1 MAGLIASP
9 FTPNTSH
16 KQEKHMSAKIKGTS
30 LKEEMKGVTRTLG
43 RKSEIQVAFAGREAR
58 VDGDVVVLPD
68 IEGAEIDQRDASV
81 MRGFVDHHSGVAKY
95 SDTHLIKAVNEK
107 SSNIGMI
114 MQSIEDPR
122 IDAQRVADYVGSR
135 QHISDAVDA
144 MCDAFR
150 ESQKGVDFSDEDVDW
165 RNYVPMA
172 IATQGR
178 KDTGLV
184 SDLDSVKTSLPDES
198 LDTFNKFSTNIK
210 ACKSTLDSLKV
221 AVKIAKDIGL
231 DIPEDIKNMADDG
244 QPIPGSGEG
253 GDADAEAYGDIDK
266 PYDGD
271 MIAPDMAAAINFE
284 PDDSVIKEYKE
295 FFEQDVHIPF
305 NTGMRKGAKWF
316 ESSEVGKRL
325 TYIGR
330 GTDHDY
336 GSYENR
342 AMERLTRGMD
352 HTAAVHVANSLLHQA
367 GPVVGQTRTKLESML
382 FAQLD
387 RTWEGAKLDGRLDQ
401 KRLAMAAQGMPQV
414 FKHRA
419 SVNEIDAAV
428 QILVDLSGSM
438 GGSKEQM
445 AALCTLAI
453 SESLNKLKVPF
464 SVWGFNTLYDLKVKG
479 VGDIPADIRASV
491 DPSMIAKMIGGCI
504 STQMYEGKRMGMRLK
519 PTTLYHYKDFNDSY
533 LETRPAIAMISQHA
547 GGDNHDAAAVYHSY
561 MNLRR
566 RTEKRRL
573 LIILSDGQ
581 PSCGAISAASQ
592 LSKLVPRIEADK
604 SINTLAIG
612 IQSDAPRHYYK
623 NSTVVNELNQLPT
636 VALKELSAML
646 R

>member
-1 MAGLIASP
+1 
-9 FTPNTSH
+9 
-16 KQEKHMSAKIKGTS
+16 MSAKIKGTR

-43 RKSEIQVAFAGREAR
+43 RRSEIQVAFAGKEAR

-68 IEGAEIDQRDASV
+68 IEGADIDPRDASV

-95 SDTHLIKAVNEK
+95 SDTHLIKSVNQR

-122 IDAQRVADYVGSR
+122 IDAQRVSDYVGSR

-144 MCDAFR
+144 MCEAFAA
-150 ESQKGVDFSDEDVDW
+150 SQKDVDFSDEAVDW

-184 SDLDSVKTSLPDES
+184 ADTESVKTSLPDEA
-198 LDTFNKFSTNIK
+198 LDTFEKFSSNIK

-231 DIPEDIKNMADDG
+231 DVPEDIKNMAEDG
-244 QPIPGSGEG
+244 KPIPGDGVPSDSDYGDG
-253 GDADAEAYGDIDK
+253 DTRDADAK

-271 MIAPDMAAAINFE
+271 MIAPDMAAAINFT
-284 PDDSVIKEYKE
+284 PDATAIKEYKE
-295 FFEQDVHIPF
+295 FFDQDVHLPF
-305 NTGMRKGAKWF
+305 NKGMKKGPTWF
-316 ESSEVGKRL
+316 KNSEFGKRL
-325 TYIGR
+325 CFIGR
-330 GTDHDY
+330 GTDYDY
-336 GSYENR
+336 GSYESSM
-342 AMERLTRGMD
+342 MERLSNTMEHNR
-352 HTAAVHVANSLLHQA
+352 AVHIANTLLSEA

-387 RTWEGAKLDGRLDQ
+387 RSWEGAKLDGRLDQ
-401 KRLAMAAQGMPQV
+401 KRLAMAASGMPQV

-428 QILVDLSGSM
+428 QLLVDLSGSM
-438 GGSKEQM
+438 GGSKERM
-445 AALCTLAI
+445 AALCTLTI

-464 SVWGFNTLYDLKVKG
+464 SVWGFNTLYDLKVNG

-491 DPSMIAKMIGGCI
+491 DPKTIASMVGSSI
-504 STQMYEGKRMGMRLK
+504 STLMYEGRVANMRLK
-519 PTTLYHYKDFNDSY
+519 PSTIYHYKDFNDSY
-533 LETRPAIAMISQHA
+533 LETRPSIAMISEHA
-547 GGDNHDAAAVYHSY
+547 GGDNHDAAAVYHAY
-561 MNLRR
+561 QNLRR

-581 PSCGAISAASQ
+581 PSCGHIPASSQ
-592 LSKLVPRIEADK
+592 LHKLVPRIEADR
-604 SINTLAIG
+604 SINVLAIG
-612 IQSDAPRHYYK
+612 IQSDAPREYYK
-623 NSTVVNELNQLPT
+623 NSTVVNKLNELPS
-636 VALKELSAML
+636 VALKELGSML
-646 R
+646 K